1 MVSIKSDREIE
12 LMKHAG
18 HINYL
23 CHKYLETKL
32 KPGITTKEIDDL
44 AAKFMKEHD
53 CVSPSKGYEGYPGYI
68 CISVNDEVVHGI
80 GSNRVLEDGDIVTL
94 DISMSYKGYHSDSA
108 ATYPVGTISK
118 SDQELL
124 DNTKGALMAGLAKVK
139 AGAKLGDVSNAIET
153 YAHEHGLS
161 VVEELC
167 GHGIGTELHEDPDVP
182 NFGKAGT
189 GLTLKAGMTLAIEPM
204 LNKGTKH
211 VYLLDDDW
219 TVITADG
226 QNSAHFEHT
235 VLVKKDGYE
244 ILTGE
249 INNG

>member
-23 CHKYLETKL
+23 CHKYLESHI
-32 KPGITTKEIDDL
+32 KPGITTKELDDL

-53 CVSPSKGYEGYPGYI
+53 CVSSSLGFEGYPAYI

-80 GSNRVLEDGDIVTL
+80 PGRRRLMNGDIVSL
-94 DISMSYKGYHSDSA
+94 DICMSYKGYHSDSA

-118 SDQELL
+118 EKAELL
-124 DNTKGALMAGLAKVK
+124 ENTKGALYAGINEVK
-139 AGAKLGDVSNAIET
+139 AGARLGNVSHAIET
-153 YAHEHGLS
+153 YAHRHHLG

-167 GHGIGTELHEDPDVP
+167 GHGIGNELHEDPDILNYGP
-182 NFGKAGT
+182 ANT
-189 GLTLKAGMTLAIEPM
+189 GLVLKSGMTLAIEPM
-204 LNKGTKH
+204 LNLGTKH
-211 VYLLDDDW
+211 VGILDDDW
-219 TVITADG
+219 TIVTEDG
-226 QNSAHFEHT
+226 KPSAHFEHT
-235 VLVKKDGYE
+235 VLVTDDGYI

-249 INNG
+249 